1 MELNNKIQESLN
13 YWKEKL
19 FNEYGKDH
27 ILNITLYGSQNY
39 KIDTSSSDVDMKAI
53 YVPSIREAV
62 CNSFWLSTEL
72 LNEKNGHCEIK
83 DIREMCKMYTKQNLN
98 FLETL
103 FTEYRW
109 DNPLYK
115 DIHYR
120 FKECSEKIARYNI
133 SYGIKS
139 LCGQALN
146 TIKEI
151 QKDCSLANKKIA
163 KIIYLYLFLIKYI
176 DNKDYKSCIE
186 IADDEKFLHFKA
198 KPLLL
203 MLKTGNMNLLSQT
216 DQNLLFNKENGV
228 TNFLKIYFT
237 NMLNFSENE
246 HSNNYIVKNILNDIS
261 YESIVIYEKEQEKKN
276 G

>member
-1 MELNNKIQESLN
+1 MELNNKIQESLD

-39 KIDTSSSDVDMKAI
+39 KIDTSFSDIDMKAI
-53 YVPSIREAV
+53 YVPSMREAV
-62 CNSFWLSTEL
+62 CNSSWLSTEL
-72 LNEKNGHCEIK
+72 HNEKNEHCEIK
-83 DIREMCKMYTKQNLN
+83 DIREMCNMYTKQNLN

-109 DNPLYK
+109 DNPLYE

-120 FKECSEKIARYNI
+120 FKECSEKIAKYNVCYAI
-133 SYGIKS
+133 RSV
-139 LCGQALN
+139 CGQALN

-151 QKDCSLANKKIA
+151 QKDYSLANKKIA
-163 KIIYLYLFLIKYI
+163 KIIYLYLYLIKYI

-186 IADDEKFLHFKA
+186 VADDEKFLHFKA

-203 MLKTGNMNLLSQT
+203 MLKTSNISSLSQM

-228 TNFLKIYFT
+228 INLLKTYFT
-237 NMLNFSENE
+237 NMLNFSKNE
-246 HSNNYIVKNILNDIS
+246 HSNYIVKNILNNIS